1 MSLVKFF
8 DAFIKHGFE
17 MFGKYYSC
25 YRGYVVDNEDPEN
38 LDRLL
43 IRVPEIANAR
53 ELPNWALPF
62 NLYSG
67 EGYGLH
73 NLPSK
78 GDLIWVQFEKGN
90 PNYPLWSFSYY
101 GKNEKP
107 DEFKNKSVRGFKTP
121 FGHVIYSDDD
131 KDNPFIK
138 IKHQNE
144 LSIVINNRGISLG
157 LKDNKLIY
165 LGDIDQAKEF
175 ILLGETTKKELE
187 KSKVRIDLLYQA
199 IQSGV
204 TAANDGGANYKAT
217 MTTILSG
224 ATAEDYSNILS
235 NKVKTE

>member
-25 YRGYVVDNEDPEN
+25 YRGYVVDNEDKEN

-73 NLPSK
+73 NLPNK

-107 DEFKNKSVRGFKTP
+107 DEFKSKSVKGFKTP

-144 LSIVINNRGISLG
+144 LSIVINNDGIILWGGDKDIILKNEHAAINITDAGVEIDTADLAISLNGNMEVVYNKIPGADEILDLTQLGIS
-157 LKDNKLIY
+157 K
-165 LGDIDQAKEF
+165 
-175 ILLGETTKKELE
+175 T
-187 KSKVRIDLLYQA
+187 VRVGI
-199 IQSGV
+199 
-204 TAANDGGANYKAT
+204 
-217 MTTILSG
+217 
-224 ATAEDYSNILS
+224 
-235 NKVKTE
+235 